1 MTDEQKNNPSPV
13 EIIKTQPGS
22 NDPDVEAN
30 KTIACL
36 SYIWILFL
44 VPLLGK
50 KDSAFAQHHA
60 KQGLVLFV
68 IEIIGSIFFW
78 FPVLGQLLW
87 LALIIVS
94 VLGIVKALNGEKWE
108 IPYVYD
114 WSKKIKL

>member
-1 MTDEQKNNPSPV
+1 MAEINQSSPV
-13 EIIKTQPGS
+13 PTESKKIINS
-22 NDPDVEAN
+22 DPDTENN

-36 SYIWILFL
+36 SYVWILFL

-50 KDSAFAQHHA
+50 KDSPFAQHHA
-60 KQGLVLFV
+60 KQGAVLFITEV
-68 IEIIGSIFFW
+68 IASLFFW

-108 IPYVYD
+108 IPYIYD
-114 WSKKIKL
+114 WSKKINF